1 VINEYPIYL
10 TGSNPV
16 LTTKLNNMEYTP
28 KQISDG
34 FIAIHKAAIMTIMKE
49 LDKIRE
55 VEGKEERIKYLEE
68 RLKELTT

>member
-1 VINEYPIYL
+1 
-10 TGSNPV
+10 
-16 LTTKLNNMEYTP
+16 MEYTQ